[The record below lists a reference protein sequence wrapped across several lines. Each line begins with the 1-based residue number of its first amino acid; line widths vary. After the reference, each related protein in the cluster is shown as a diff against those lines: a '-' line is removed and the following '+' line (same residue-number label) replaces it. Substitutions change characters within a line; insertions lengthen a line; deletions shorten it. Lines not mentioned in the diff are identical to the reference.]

1 MAWNQSGGN
10 GNDKDPWGNRGGDQG
25 PPDLD
30 EAFRQMQSKLSNIF
44 GGGGSGG
51 SSGSSGGG
59 KLNSRVIG
67 FGLVALVFLYGAWGV
82 YQIDAQERGV
92 VFRFGSVQS
101 ELIQPGLAWNP
112 PIVDVVEKVNVTK
125 LNSHKHQSMMLTE
138 DENIVDVSLEV
149 QYRIDDPIPYLVK
162 IRDPEISLQHATESA
177 LRHVVGS
184 STMDAVITEGR
195 ATLGDDV
202 QTRLQSYLDRY
213 ETGVRV
219 STVNIDRVGPPP
231 QVQEAFAD
239 VQRAKED
246 EVRYT
251 NEANAYAE
259 QIIPVARGN
268 AQKAIEGANAYR
280 DQVVARS
287 TGEAQRFS
295 KLEAEYQLAKGVTR
309 DRLYIEAME
318 SVLGNSSKIM
328 VDVAGGNNM
337 LYLPLD
343 QIRRNAI
350 QNEETAFDPEANS
363 SQNMIGDSDRM
374 SPRTR
379 RGNR

>member
-1 MAWNQSGGN
+1 MG
-10 GNDKDPWGNRGGDQG
+10 
-25 PPDLD
+25 
-30 EAFRQMQSKLSNIF
+30 
-44 GGGGSGG
+44 
-51 SSGSSGGG
+51 
-59 KLNSRVIG
+59 
-67 FGLVALVFLYGAWGV
+67 
-82 YQIDAQERGV
+82 
-92 VFRFGSVQS
+92 
-101 ELIQPGLAWNP
+101 
-112 PIVDVVEKVNVTK
+112 
-125 LNSHKHQSMMLTE
+125 
-138 DENIVDVSLEV
+138 
-149 QYRIDDPIPYLVK
+149 
-162 IRDPEISLQHATESA
+162 
-177 LRHVVGS
+177 
-184 STMDAVITEGR
+184 
-195 ATLGDDV
+195 
-202 QTRLQSYLDRY
+202 RY

-287 TGEAQRFS
+287 TGEAQRFT